1 MTQVYTQ
8 EEQDM
13 GLIMNFY
20 AWTRKEFPEKEMYK
34 GTMIYKNQVVL

>member
-1 MTQVYTQ
+1 
-8 EEQDM
+8 M

-34 GTMIYKNQVVL
+34 GTMIYKN